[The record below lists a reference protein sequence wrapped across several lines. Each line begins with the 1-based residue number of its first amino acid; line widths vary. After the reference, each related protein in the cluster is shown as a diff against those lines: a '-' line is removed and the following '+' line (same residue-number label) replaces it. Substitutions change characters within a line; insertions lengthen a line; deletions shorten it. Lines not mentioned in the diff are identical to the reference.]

1 MTEINLQS
9 SIYCYLNMHTVRI
22 NNKIKIKAIIEALP
36 PNNSIVRIEEKI
48 IINVNDFTAFN
59 FVLNVK

>member
-1 MTEINLQS
+1 
-9 SIYCYLNMHTVRI
+9 MHIRRI
-22 NNKIKIKAIIEALP
+22 NNKINIKAIIEALP

-48 IINVNDFTAFN
+48 IINVNNFTVFT